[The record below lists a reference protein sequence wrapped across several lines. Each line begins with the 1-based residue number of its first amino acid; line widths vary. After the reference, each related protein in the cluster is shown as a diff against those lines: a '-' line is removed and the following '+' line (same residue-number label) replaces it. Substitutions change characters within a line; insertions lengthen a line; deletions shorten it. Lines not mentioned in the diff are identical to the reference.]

1 VSPALVLAT
10 ANPDKA
16 AEMAR
21 LLAGLPLELRTR
33 ADFADLPDVE
43 ETADTFA
50 GNARLK
56 AEALCRATGLA
67 ALADDSGLCVDA
79 LDGAPGVRSAR
90 WSGPGAT
97 YADTNRKLLEAL
109 AGVPAE
115 ARAARF
121 VCVVALARPQ
131 GDGVTFEGVCEGRIA
146 QAPRGDAGF
155 GYDPLFELPESGRTF
170 AELGPEAKAAVS
182 HRARAFARVREWL
195 KAHPLDG
202 SG

>member
-115 ARAARF
+115 ARTARF